1 MPFAD
6 VAGIVA
12 GLAEDFSDG
21 DRIGRKRHV
30 IQKHTRGQ
38 DTLPGHQ

>member
-12 GLAEDFSDG
+12 GLGVVLSDG
-21 DRIGRKRHV
+21 LEGFVERDPVAPTSGLGRV
-30 IQKHTRGQ
+30 ETC
-38 DTLPGHQ
+38 L